1 MNIHDLETNKVRKA
15 IASDLLFVILNYS
28 DFGQVYLLQTETRSH
43 IYFVGTRPYT
53 ILQRHLE
60 TKVEKTFCKNFTPFL
75 SRLNSVGGTLPFIC
89 QTANIQSVLS
99 TFPQVLVLPF
109 ESITRTW
116 RNAQVSQF
124 ELDFDQTFLAPG
136 L

>member
-60 TKVEKTFCKNFTPFL
+60 TKVEKIICKNCTHFL
-75 SRLNSVGGTLPFIC
+75 SRRSSRGPTLSFYMSNSKY
-89 QTANIQSVLS
+89 SVS
-99 TFPQVLVLPF
+99 PQVLVLLF

-116 RNAQVSQF
+116 RNVQVSQF
-124 ELDFDQTFLAPG
+124 ELDFAFLAPG
-136 L
+136 S